1 MDGRTEWA
9 SEGEPKQ
16 VGEPELAL
24 RKQSQRMIV
33 RKKWAHSVKPG
44 GTAGTIYPL
53 LSQHFAGTGAFCFSV
68 PPTRKGGKYYVN

>member
-24 RKQSQRMIV
+24 REQRRRMIV
-33 RKKWAHSVKPG
+33 RKSGRDAPSRVAPQERFFRSCPS
-44 GTAGTIYPL
+44 I
-53 LSQHFAGTGAFCFSV
+53 SQGQERFFV
-68 PPTRKGGKYYVN
+68 PS